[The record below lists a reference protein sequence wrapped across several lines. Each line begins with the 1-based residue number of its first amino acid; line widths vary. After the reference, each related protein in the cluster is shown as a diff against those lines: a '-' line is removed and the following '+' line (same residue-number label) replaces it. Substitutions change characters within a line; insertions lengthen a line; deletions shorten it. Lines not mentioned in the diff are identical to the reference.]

1 MANQNQILN
10 NLKTIHT
17 LQSSGSILSFLREIR
32 ASKVQTES
40 LQSKLD
46 SSLEALKQAEA
57 IKQAEKSVEEKPEIK
72 EEVKPEISESEEVK
86 ATVQNVKEEEKK
98 PTFDRKQ
105 NFNKFEKPNFDKNN
119 FDRNNKFQ
127 K

>member
-72 EEVKPEISESEEVK
+72 EEVKPEITKSEEVK

-98 PTFDRKQ
+98 PTFDRKT
-105 NFNKFEKPNFDKNN
+105 
-119 FDRNNKFQ
+119 
-127 K
+127 

>member
-72 EEVKPEISESEEVK
+72 EEVKPEISKSAWFAELASQK
-86 ATVQNVKEEEKK
+86 AN
-98 PTFDRKQ
+98 
-105 NFNKFEKPNFDKNN
+105 
-119 FDRNNKFQ
+119 
-127 K
+127 